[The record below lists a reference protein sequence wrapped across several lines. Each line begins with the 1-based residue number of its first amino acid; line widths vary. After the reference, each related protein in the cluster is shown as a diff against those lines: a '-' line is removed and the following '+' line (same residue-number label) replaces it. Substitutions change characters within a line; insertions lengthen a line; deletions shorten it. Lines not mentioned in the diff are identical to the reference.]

1 MKSNIN
7 MTNGVVKSGEF
18 TYVRQQRILKAYG
31 KEYPIP
37 VRTVEFADKLEAV
50 SKEMGQTITTADTIS
65 KIREGIMLFIGA
77 EETDCLFPAD
87 KLQEIDV
94 DEIMAFWQALNFELQ
109 RNQQELIAKYRP
121 APNIRK

>member
-18 TYVRQQRILKAYG
+18 TYVRQQRTLKAYG

-50 SKEMGQTITTADTIS
+50 SKEMGQTTTTADTIT

-77 EETDCLFPAD
+77 EETDRLFPAD

>member
-18 TYVRQQRILKAYG
+18 SYVRQQRTLKAYG
-31 KEYPIP
+31 KEYSIP

-50 SKEMGQTITTADTIS
+50 SKEMGQTTTTADTIAM
-65 KIREGIMLFIGA
+65 IREGIMLFIGA
-77 EETDCLFPAD
+77 EETDRPFPAD